1 MICQGLAFAQD
12 GNYAAGARSV
22 GLGNASVTLGDEW
35 ALFNN
40 IAGVAHQ
47 KKLSAVAAFDNKYNF
62 AAFSTVAA
70 GINVPTKWGTLSA
83 SAFRFGDALF
93 SNSKV
98 GLGFANTI
106 GFMSLGVQVNY
117 LQYAVQN
124 VGNRSMIV
132 VDFGGQAEINPQLI
146 FGAHI
151 FNVNQATISKET
163 GERVPTLMKA
173 GLSYR
178 PSKKLML
185 NIETLKDVDQKA
197 SVNAGIEYKV
207 MDKLPIRTGVNTFP
221 FSQHFGLGFQPS
233 LFNID
238 YALTNYSDGLGL
250 SHSFSVS
257 FSLDKSR

>member
-1 MICQGLAFAQD
+1 M
-12 GNYAAGARSV
+12 
-22 GLGNASVTLGDEW
+22 GNASTTLGDEW

-40 IAGVAHQ
+40 ISGIAHQ
-47 KKLSAVAAFDNKYNF
+47 KSISAVASFDNKYNL
-62 AAFSTVAA
+62 AAFSTVTA
-70 GINVPTKWGTLSA
+70 GVNLPTKWGTFGA

-106 GFMSLGVQVNY
+106 GLISLGIQVNY

-124 VGNRSMIV
+124 IGNKNLIAI
-132 VDFGGQAEINPQLI
+132 DFGGQAEISSQLV

-163 GERVPTLMKA
+163 GERVPTIMKA

-178 PSKKLML
+178 PGDKLMINL
-185 NIETLKDVDQKA
+185 ETLKDVDQKA

-207 MDKLPIRTGVNTFP
+207 LDKLPIRTGINTFP
-221 FSQHFGLGFQPS
+221 FSQHFGIGFRPS

-238 YALTNYSDGLGL
+238 YALINYSDGLGL

-257 FSLDKSR
+257 FCLQKSR